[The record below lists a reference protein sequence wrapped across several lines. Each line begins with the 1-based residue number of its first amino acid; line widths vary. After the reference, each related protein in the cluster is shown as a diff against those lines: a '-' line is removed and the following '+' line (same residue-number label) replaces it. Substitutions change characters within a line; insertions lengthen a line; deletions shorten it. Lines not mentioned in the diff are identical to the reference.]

1 MKKSKKEKDEESDS
15 FNEEKDQRYI
25 ENLKNSIIE
34 IRSEGYVDKG
44 KIIEIR
50 ESKNDVRIT
59 YKSRW
64 GEIDQISLYFD
75 EFQEIKE
82 TGKCI
87 TMDGEIV
94 IREI

>member
-1 MKKSKKEKDEESDS
+1 MKNPKEKNEESEDS
-15 FNEEKDQRYI
+15 NDGDKDQFFI

-34 IRSEGYVDKG
+34 VRSEGFVDKG
-44 KIIEIR
+44 RIMEIK
-50 ESKNDVRIT
+50 ESKNNVTIT

-94 IREI
+94 IREL

>member
-1 MKKSKKEKDEESDS
+1 MKKRPRENDEDSDNQ
-15 FNEEKDQRYI
+15 NEERDRMYI

-34 IRSEGYVDKG
+34 IRSEGFVDKG
-44 KIIEIR
+44 KIMEIR
-50 ESKNDVRIT
+50 ESKNDVTIT

-82 TGKCI
+82 TGRCI

-94 IREI
+94 IREL